1 MDEKIFASVR
11 MTDEI
16 KSDRLFSNVPI
27 TNMLSQHKTRRRKTT
42 FTRIMPPVVAVVA
55 SAAVVYLSIS
65 S

>member
-1 MDEKIFASVR
+1 MDDKIFASVR

-16 KSDRLFSNVPI
+16 KSDRLFCNVPI
-27 TNMLSQHKTRRRKTT
+27 TNMLSQHKTRRRKKALK
-42 FTRIMPPVVAVVA
+42 RMMPPVVVVAA